1 MKASWKINIS
11 KNHIQ
16 TAKGR
21 CFNIGRK
28 TFPIYVLT
36 LLSGFDLMR
45 LYLLS
50 DVSNGQTAGKALSMF
65 LLKNQQ

>member
-16 TAKGR
+16 TANGR
-21 CFNIGRK
+21 CFNIGHK
-28 TFPIYVLT
+28 TFPIYALT
-36 LLSGFDLMR
+36 LLSGFDLVR
-45 LYLLS
+45 LYLLT
-50 DVSNGQTAGKALSMF
+50 DVSYGQTAGKALSMF